1 MPSSSR
7 RRRRAGAGGASHQEH
22 HMGPRGSADPVEP
35 APHRIHALQRARRG
49 EHPLRPLRND
59 RSALLEG
66 SGQGHHH
73 QGGSRC
79 HAACSL
85 QQRLLCYVVF
95 FRSLWLLGSLLKKE
109 DYRTFVDGVGPFFIP
124 LKPGVDLLN
133 QLRATGRYRHFVLS
147 NFHRDYFEEL
157 RARYNHTEVCFSL
170 FDGLCVS
177 AWHHHIKPEREIY
190 MMLFR
195 EFGLNP
201 RECLFIDDSEV
212 NVRAGEEFGMRGVV
226 CRDHDQLKEDLQ
238 RLKLL

>member
-1 MPSSSR
+1 MEGEQEDKFEACPPLEE
-7 RRRRAGAGGASHQEH
+7 GLEQGVPPIKNIIWDLGGVLIQWN
-22 HMGPRGSADPVEP
+22 PRLVVSTLFSE
-35 APHRIHALQRARRG
+35 RG
-49 EHPLRPLRND
+49 EENIPYDLCETTALPCWKDLD
-59 RSALLEG
+59 RGTITREEAVAMLPS
-66 SGQGHHH
+66 H
-73 QGGSRC
+73 
-79 HAACSL
+79 
-85 QQRLLCYVVF
+85 YN
-95 FRSLWLLGSLLKKE
+95 KE

-147 NFHRDYFEEL
+147 NFHRDYFEEI

-238 RLKLL
+238 RFKLL